1 MSDETILIVDD
12 NRQIANFIAHK
23 VVPELG
29 YQSLVAYNGKTAYE
43 IIKSS
48 QVSLMILDLQL
59 PDTTGLEFLRRLSS
73 EGISIPTILST
84 AHGSEQIAADAFRLG
99 VEDYLPKPVESELL
113 NEAITRALSES
124 RLRREKATLTTR
136 LQEQLSWHKVLSRV
150 GQSLTSTLE
159 TDEVLRRIVDA
170 GVLLTQADEGFLA
183 ILDEGG
189 KLFMRAVKNIDADRV
204 KTMRLPVQDSLL
216 GRVIQSGKP
225 VRTSKSGDKPSLKVT
240 TGYLVH
246 SLLHIPIFSKGAVI
260 GVLSVDNQFRRRP
273 FTDRDEMILA
283 SLADYAAIAL
293 ENANLYQNAQQE
305 ITHRQQVELAL
316 RESEERYALAMRGAN
331 DGLWDWD
338 MRTNEVYFSSRWKS
352 MLGYGDEDIT
362 TRLSEWF
369 SRVHPEDIERLKLDI
384 SAHIKGLSPHFVNE
398 HRMMHKD
405 GAYRWMLSRGFAI
418 RSADESPYRMAGSL
432 TDTTDRKYAEE
443 KLLQNAFYDG
453 LTKLANRA
461 LFMENLR
468 FAVERA
474 KRRPEYQFAVLFLDL
489 DRFKNINDSLGH
501 MMGDKLLI
509 EIARRIEVRRRATD
523 TVARLGGDE
532 FVILLDDVG
541 NLASVTGI
549 ANELL
554 VSLAEPYRLGSHDV
568 QITTSIGVVLS
579 AAGYE
584 RSEDVLRDADI
595 AMYSAKAS
603 GRARYEIFDPVMRER
618 ILERLELEV
627 ELRRALAN
635 QELRVYYQPIVS
647 LITKNI
653 IGFEAL
659 VRWPHEKLG
668 FLTPSQFV
676 PLAEDTGLIIPLD
689 RFVLKEACRQMA
701 EWHQQLPF
709 DPPLTISVNLSGKQ
723 IVQPDLIAHIQQVL
737 TDTALEPQ
745 YLKLEITEN
754 VILEDNRLT
763 LEVFKELQKLGVQ
776 VQIDDFGVG
785 YSSLNYLSQFP
796 INALKIDQSFVD
808 QMLNDNNQLEIIQAI
823 VTLTHRLGVGVIA
836 EGMET
841 TGQMDTLKS
850 MGCEFGQGYLVS
862 MPLDRDASQKIL
874 EHLINH
880 PNDIMSWNERKSKS
894 EPL

>member
-43 IIKSS
+43 IIKAN

-73 EGISIPTILST
+73 EGINIPTILST
-84 AHGSEQIAADAFRLG
+84 AHGSEQVAADAFRLG
-99 VEDYLPKPVESELL
+99 VEDYLPKPVQAEIL

-136 LQEQLSWHKVLSRV
+136 LQEQLSWYKVLSRV

-216 GRVIQSGKP
+216 GKVIQSGKP
-225 VRTSKSGDKPSLKVT
+225 VRTSKSSEKPSLKVT

-246 SLLHIPIFSKGAVI
+246 SLLHIPIFSKGVVV
-260 GVLSVDNQFRRRP
+260 GVLSVDNQFRRRT
-273 FTDRDEMILA
+273 FTDRDEMILT

-293 ENANLYQNAQQE
+293 ENADLYQNAQQE
-305 ITHRQQVELAL
+305 IAHRQQIEAAL

-352 MLGYGDEDIT
+352 MLGYGDDEIT
-362 TRLSEWF
+362 ARLSEWF
-369 SRVHPEDIERLKLDI
+369 SRVHSEDIERLKLDI
-384 SAHIKGLSPHFVNE
+384 SSHIKGLTPHLVNE

-418 RSADESPYRMAGSL
+418 RTADEAPYRMAGSL
-432 TDTTDRKYAEE
+432 TDTTDRKFAEE

-468 FAVERA
+468 FAVERV
-474 KRRPEYQFAVLFLDL
+474 KRRSEYQFAVLFLDL

-509 EIARRIEVRRRATD
+509 DVARRIENRRRATD

-532 FVILLDDVG
+532 FVILLDDISE
-541 NLASVTGI
+541 LSAVTYI
-549 ANELL
+549 ADGLL
-554 VSLAEPYRLGSHDV
+554 ESLAEPYQLGGHDV
-568 QITTSIGVVLS
+568 QITTSIGIVLS
-579 AAGYE
+579 ASGYE
-584 RSEDVLRDADI
+584 RPEDVLRDADI

-603 GRARYEIFDPVMRER
+603 GKARYEIFDPVMRKR
-618 ILERLELEV
+618 ILERLELET
-627 ELRRALAN
+627 ELRKALTS

-647 LITKNI
+647 LVTQSI

-659 VRWPHEKLG
+659 ARWPHAKLG
-668 FLTPSQFV
+668 FLTPNQFI

-689 RFVLKEACRQMA
+689 RFVLREACRQMA
-701 EWHQQLPF
+701 EWHKQLPF

-723 IVQPDLIAHIQQVL
+723 IVQSDLIETIEKILIETGLA
-737 TDTALEPQ
+737 PQ

-754 VILEDNRLT
+754 VILEDNQLT
-763 LEVFKELQKLGVQ
+763 VEVFRELQKLGVQ

-796 INALKIDQSFVD
+796 INALKIDQSFVG
-808 QMLNDNNQLEIIQAI
+808 QMLDDNNQLEIIQAI
-823 VTLTHRLGVGVIA
+823 VMLTHRLGVGVIA

-862 MPLDRDASQKIL
+862 VPLDNQSAQKIL
-874 EHLINH
+874 EHLIQH
-880 PNDIMSWNERKSKS
+880 PTDILGWKNAKK
-894 EPL
+894 

>member
-23 VVPELG
+23 VVPDLG

-43 IIKSS
+43 IIKSN
-48 QVSLMILDLQL
+48 QVALMILDLQL

-84 AHGSEQIAADAFRLG
+84 AHGSEQVAADAFRLG
-99 VEDYLPKPVESELL
+99 VQDYLPKPVEPDIL
-113 NEAITRALSES
+113 NDAITHALSES
-124 RLRREKATLTTR
+124 RLRREKDTLTNR
-136 LQEQLSWHKVLSRV
+136 LQEQLSWYKVLSRV

-159 TDEVLRRIVDA
+159 GDEVLRRIVDA

-183 ILDEGG
+183 IIDENG

-216 GRVIQSGKP
+216 GKVIQTGKP
-225 VRTSKSGDKPSLKVT
+225 IRTSKSGEKPSLKVT

-246 SLLHIPIFSKGAVI
+246 SLLHIPIFSKGVVL
-260 GVLSVDNQFRRRP
+260 GVLSVDNQFRRRA
-273 FTDRDEMILA
+273 FSDRDEMILT

-293 ENANLYQNAQQE
+293 ENANLYQSAQQE
-305 ITHRQQVELAL
+305 IAHREQVEAAL

-352 MLGYGDEDIT
+352 MLGYGDEDIS

-384 SAHIKGLSPHFVNE
+384 SAHIKGLTPHFVNE

-405 GAYRWMLSRGFAI
+405 GAYRWMLSRGIAI
-418 RSADESPYRMAGSL
+418 RGTDDSPYRIAGSL
-432 TDTTDRKYAEE
+432 TDTTDRKFAEE

-453 LTKLANRA
+453 LTQLANRA

-474 KRRPEYQFAVLFLDL
+474 KRRPEYHFAVLFLDL
-489 DRFKNINDSLGH
+489 DRFKNVNDSLGH
-501 MMGDKLLI
+501 MTGDKLLI
-509 EIARRIEVRRRATD
+509 EIARRIENRRRATD

-541 NLASVTGI
+541 EISSVTRI
-549 ANELL
+549 ADELL
-554 VSLAEPYRLGSHDV
+554 ESLSDPYTLNEREI
-568 QITTSIGVVLS
+568 QITTSIGIVLS
-579 AAGYE
+579 ASGYE
-584 RSEDVLRDADI
+584 RPEDVLRDADI

-603 GRARYEIFDPVMRER
+603 GKARYEIFDPVMRKR
-618 ILERLELEV
+618 ILERLELET

-635 QELRVYYQPIVS
+635 NELQVYYQPIVS
-647 LITKNI
+647 LVSQSL

-659 VRWPHEKLG
+659 ARWQHPKLG
-668 FLTPSQFV
+668 FLTPIHFI

-689 RFVLKEACRQMA
+689 RFILREACRQMA
-701 EWHQQLPF
+701 EWHKQLVF

-723 IVQPDLIAHIQQVL
+723 IVQPDLIETIQQIL
-737 TDTALEPQ
+737 TDTGLEPQ
-745 YLKLEITEN
+745 CLKLELTEN
-754 VILEDNRLT
+754 VIMQDSQLT
-763 LEVFKELQKLGVQ
+763 IEVFNKIKGLGVQ

-796 INALKIDQSFVD
+796 INALKIDQSFVSH
-808 QMLNDNNQLEIIQAI
+808 MLDDNNQMEIVQAI
-823 VTLTHRLGVGVIA
+823 VTLTHRLGVDVVA
-836 EGMET
+836 EGLET
-841 TGQMDTLKS
+841 TGQLDKLKS

-862 MPLDRDASQKIL
+862 VPLDRHASQKIL
-874 EHLINH
+874 EHLSIH
-880 PNDIMSWNERKSKS
+880 PEDVLSWKNIQKQVY
-894 EPL
+894 

>member
-12 NRQIANFIAHK
+12 NRQIADFIAHK

-43 IIKSS
+43 IIKSN

-59 PDTTGLEFLRRLSS
+59 PDTTGLEFLRRLAS
-73 EGISIPTILST
+73 EGINIPTILST
-84 AHGSEQIAADAFRLG
+84 AHGSEQVAADAFRLG
-99 VEDYLPKPVESELL
+99 VEDYLPKPVDPDVL
-113 NEAITRALSES
+113 NDAVTRALSES
-124 RLRREKATLTTR
+124 RLRREKETLTNR
-136 LQEQLSWHKVLSRV
+136 LQEQLSWYKVLSRV

-159 TDEVLRRIVDA
+159 SDEVLRRIVDA

-183 ILDEGG
+183 ILDADG
-189 KLFMRAVKNIDADRV
+189 KLFLRAVKNIDADRV

-216 GRVIQSGKP
+216 GEVIQTGKP
-225 VRTSKSGDKPSLKVT
+225 VRTSKGGDKPSLKVT

-246 SLLHIPIFSKGAVI
+246 SLLHIPIFSRGVVL
-260 GVLSVDNQFRRRP
+260 GVLSVDNQFRRRT
-273 FTDRDEMILA
+273 FTDRDEMILT

-293 ENANLYQNAQQE
+293 ENANLYQSAQQE
-305 ITHRQQVELAL
+305 ILQRQQVEIAL

-338 MRTNEVYFSSRWKS
+338 MRSNEVYFSSRWKS

-384 SAHIKGLSPHFVNE
+384 SAHIKGLTPHFVNE

-405 GAYRWMLSRGFAI
+405 GAYRWMLSRGIAI
-418 RSADESPYRMAGSL
+418 RSAEEAPYRMAGSL
-432 TDTTDRKYAEE
+432 TDTTDRKFAEE

-453 LTKLANRA
+453 LTHLANRA

-474 KRRPEYQFAVLFLDL
+474 KRRSDYQFAVLFLDV
-489 DRFKNINDSLGH
+489 DRFKNVNDSLGH
-501 MMGDKLLI
+501 MLGDKLLI
-509 EIARRIEVRRRATD
+509 EIAHRIEEPRRATD

-532 FVILLDDVG
+532 FVILLDDVDEL
-541 NLASVTGI
+541 NAATRIADELLAS
-549 ANELL
+549 L
-554 VSLAEPYRLGSHDV
+554 SKPYQLSGHEV

-579 AAGYE
+579 VSGYE
-584 RSEDVLRDADI
+584 RPEDVLRDADI

-603 GRARYEIFDPVMRER
+603 GKARYEIFDPVMRKR
-618 ILERLELEV
+618 ILERLELET

-647 LITKNI
+647 LVSQSI

-659 VRWPHEKLG
+659 ARWPHPKLG
-668 FLTPSQFV
+668 FLTPNQFI
-676 PLAEDTGLIIPLD
+676 PLAEETGLIIPLD
-689 RFVLKEACRQMA
+689 RFVLREACRQMA
-701 EWHQQLPF
+701 EWHERLPF

-723 IVQPDLIAHIQQVL
+723 IVQPDLIETVELVL
-737 TDTALEPQ
+737 KDTGLPPQ
-745 YLKLEITEN
+745 SLKLEITEN
-754 VILEDNRLT
+754 VILEDNQLT
-763 LEVFKELQKLGVQ
+763 VEVFKELQGLGVQ

-796 INALKIDQSFVD
+796 INALKIDQSFVG
-808 QMLNDNNQLEIIQAI
+808 QMLDDNNQMEIIQAI
-823 VTLTHRLGVGVIA
+823 VMLTHRLGVGVIA

-841 TGQMDTLKS
+841 TGQMDKLKS

-862 MPLDRDASQKIL
+862 VPLDSQSAQKIL
-874 EHLINH
+874 EHLTRN
-880 PNDIMSWNERKSKS
+880 PNDILGWKES
-894 EPL
+894 EK

>member
-29 YQSLVAYNGKTAYE
+29 YKSLVAYNGKTAYE
-43 IIKSS
+43 IVKSNH
-48 QVSLMILDLQL
+48 VALMILDLQL

-84 AHGSEQIAADAFRLG
+84 AHGSEQVAADAFRLG
-99 VEDYLPKPVESELL
+99 VQDYLPKPVEPEIL
-113 NEAITRALSES
+113 NNAVSRALSES
-124 RLRREKATLTTR
+124 RLRREKDALTNR
-136 LQEQLSWHKVLSRV
+136 LQEQLSWYKVLSRV

-159 TDEVLRRIVDA
+159 IDEVLRRIVDA

-183 ILDEGG
+183 ILDENE
-189 KLFMRAVKNIDADRV
+189 KLYMRAVKNIDADRV

-216 GRVIQSGKP
+216 GKVIQSGKP
-225 VRTSKSGDKPSLKVT
+225 IRTSKSGDKPSLKVT

-246 SLLHIPIFSKGAVI
+246 SLLHIPIFSKGVVL
-260 GVLSVDNQFRRRP
+260 GVLSVDNQFRRRA
-273 FTDRDEMILA
+273 FSDRDEMILT

-305 ITHRQQVELAL
+305 IANRQQAEAAL

-352 MLGYGDEDIT
+352 MLGYGEEEIS

-369 SRVHPEDIERLKLDI
+369 SRVHPEDLERLKLDI

-398 HRMMHKD
+398 HRVMHKD
-405 GAYRWMLSRGFAI
+405 GAYRWMLSRGIAI
-418 RSADESPYRMAGSL
+418 RGADDTPYRMAGSL

-453 LTKLANRA
+453 LTQLANRA

-474 KRRPEYQFAVLFLDL
+474 KRRPEYHFAVLFLDL
-489 DRFKNINDSLGH
+489 DRFKNVNDSLGH

-509 EIARRIEVRRRATD
+509 EIAHRIENRRRSTD

-532 FVILLDDVG
+532 FVILLDEV
-541 NLASVTGI
+541 NEISAVTRI
-549 ANELL
+549 ADELME
-554 VSLAEPYRLGSHDV
+554 SLAEPFDLGGHEV
-568 QITTSIGVVLS
+568 QITTSIGIVLS
-579 AAGYE
+579 LSGYE
-584 RSEDVLRDADI
+584 RPEDVLRDADI

-603 GRARYEIFDPVMRER
+603 GKACYEIFDPVMRQR
-618 ILERLELEV
+618 ILERLELET
-627 ELRRALAN
+627 ELRRALATD
-635 QELRVYYQPIVS
+635 ELEVYYQPIVS
-647 LITKNI
+647 LMTHHIT
-653 IGFEAL
+653 GFEAL
-659 VRWPHEKLG
+659 ARWQHPKLG
-668 FLTPSQFV
+668 FLTPNQFI
-676 PLAEDTGLIIPLD
+676 PLAEETGLIIPLD
-689 RFVLKEACRQMA
+689 RFVLRKACHQMA
-701 EWHQQLPF
+701 EWHKQLPF
-709 DPPLTISVNLSGKQ
+709 DPPLTISVNLSGQQ
-723 IVQPDLIAHIQQVL
+723 IVQPDLIETLKHVL
-737 TDTALEPQ
+737 EESGLEPQ
-745 YLKLEITEN
+745 YLKVEITEN
-754 VILEDNRLT
+754 VILQDNQLT
-763 LEVFKELQKLGVQ
+763 LTVLNDIQNLGVQ

-796 INALKIDQSFVD
+796 INALKIDQSFVS
-808 QMLNDNNQLEIIQAI
+808 QMLDDHNQMEIIQAI
-823 VTLTHRLGVGVIA
+823 VMLTHRLGVGVIA

-841 TGQMDTLKS
+841 TGQMDQLKS

-862 MPLDRDASQKIL
+862 VPLDQKASQKIL
-874 EHLINH
+874 EYLSDH
-880 PNDIMSWNERKSKS
+880 PTDILGCKSV
-894 EPL
+894 